1 MTPMRTRNLL
11 PLAAAALAAPLLSS
25 SGERAGAG
33 GALPEFA
40 AVKWYNTVPISAADL
55 KDKALM
61 IEVFR
66 TW

>member
-1 MTPMRTRNLL
+1 MRTHVLL
-11 PLAAAALAAPLLSS
+11 PLAAAAIAAPLLSS
-25 SGERAGAG
+25 GGPASPAG
-33 GALPEFA
+33 GSLPEFDA
-40 AVKWYNTVPISAADL
+40 IKWYNTVPISAADL

>member
-1 MTPMRTRNLL
+1 MRTCNLL

-25 SGERAGAG
+25 SGERDG

-40 AVKWYNTVPISAADL
+40 AAKWYNTVPVSAADL
-55 KDKALM
+55 KDKALL

>member
-1 MTPMRTRNLL
+1 MRIRHLM
-11 PLAAAALAAPLLSS
+11 PLAAAALAVPLLAGA
-25 SGERAGAG
+25 GERPAVG
-33 GALPEFA
+33 GALPEFDA
-40 AVKWYNTVPISAADL
+40 LKWYNTVPIAAADL